1 MENNSPKN
9 EIDNFFITEEERK
22 KLINIENRRTSQV
35 IETPDENSHQNEYSS
50 HNIAS
55 NEYITDSENM
65 QSEENESNS
74 NMNNISLIK
83 KEFICEFY
91 QAIKDDNNAFLED
104 FIITDANIKCILYL
118 FKVKF

>member
-22 KLINIENRRTSQV
+22 KLIDNVNRRTSQV
-35 IETPDENSHQNEYSS
+35 FETPDENSHQKEYSPQ
-50 HNIAS
+50 NMAS